1 MNVAM
6 NRIILTFLFICS
18 LILCP
23 ISQSESASK
32 LPKRATNKGTLF
44 QKLEPADTGINIVL
58 PINKNHPLKRVYVSA
73 FACGG
78 VSSGDVDG
86 DGLVDLFI
94 ANGPEKNRLYIN
106 KGNFKFDD
114 RTETAKLG
122 GGDAWTGGAPLVDID
137 GDGDLDLYT
146 CNYGT
151 PNQLF
156 INNGKGIFAENA
168 RQFGL
173 DINGA
178 ILMAAFADYD
188 QDGDLDAY
196 LLGHRHYRNG
206 GRPPKPPTVFKNGT
220 YEVLPNYSKYF
231 QVNLNSRTG
240 FKLDAAGARDFLL
253 RNDGGKF
260 VDVTEEAG
268 INSKPW
274 QGNSVTWW
282 DFNSDGLQD
291 IYIANDFE
299 GPDFLYRNN
308 GNGTFTD
315 VTTLQMPHVPWFSM
329 GADAADI
336 NNDGHLDLLV
346 VDMAGTTHYKSKTSM
361 GTMGSNEQFMLTAN
375 PPQYMR
381 NCMFINAGSA
391 NRFLDTAYMSN
402 LASSD
407 WSWSVKLS
415 DFNEDG
421 LTDAFITNGIA
432 RNFNNSDNPID
443 KETLI
448 NKSEWTLYEDL
459 PSRPENNLSFK
470 NNGDLTFKDTSKEWG
485 LDELS
490 MAYGAIRADLD
501 SDGDLDLVVTNL
513 EKPVSV
519 FKNQATGNRLT
530 VRLNSTTPNTK
541 AIGARIEIKTSLGIL
556 VRENHPVRGFS
567 SCDDSL
573 IHFGLG
579 KDLSV
584 SEMKIVWP
592 DGSSEIKRNLAA
604 NHHYEFTQPQGSE
617 SKVVPKKEEKHSLF
631 TKSSHFRDIGQHWE
645 QPFPDFKHQPLLPN
659 KLSQYGP
666 GMARADIDN
675 DGDDDFYLGG
685 STGSVGRIL
694 LNLGDGRFQERAFR
708 EGILEAGSEDLGALF
723 FEANGDDKL
732 DLFIVSGSVEAPPNH
747 QRYKDRLFLGKGN
760 GEFIKANE
768 ESLPKNFDSGSS
780 VSAADFDKDGDLDL
794 FIGGRAVPGAYP
806 LTPNSRLLSND
817 GSGKFSDVTEKSAI
831 SLKSIGMVTSAIW
844 TDIDND
850 TWPDLIVANEWG
862 PVKLFHNIKGTLK
875 PKSLGTDKLTGWW
888 NGLAAGDIDNDGD
901 LDLIATNFGF
911 NTKYKATIAAP
922 ELLFYGD
929 FDSDGDKEILE
940 AGFENGQCLPHRGFS
955 CSSGAMPF
963 LKDKLK
969 TFHNFATASLQELY
983 TENKINSSI
992 QLEANT
998 LATGIFINESSKGNP
1013 KFSFKPLPLL
1023 AQASPSFGITIADMN
1038 FDSNLDIFLA
1048 QNFYNPQIETRPMN
1062 NALSILLTGDGK
1074 GNFEAMSSESSGI
1087 VLPGDS
1093 KGTSWGDLDN
1103 DGKPELVVTT
1113 NDGPINSF
1121 SYNSKSSEIPLVQI
1135 KLKGRKNNPSAV
1147 GAIVRI
1153 QINQNTQ
1160 LTRTITAGSGYL
1172 SQEPYS
1178 MLFPANIR
1186 GKKAT
1191 ITWPDGNV
1199 TSTSIPTSN
1208 NKLVI
1213 LR

>member
-1 MNVAM
+1 MNQA
-6 NRIILTFLFICS
+6 NSTFPIIIT
-18 LILCP
+18 LILFSICL
-23 ISQSESASK
+23 SESATK
-32 LPKRATNKGTLF
+32 LPNRDTIKGTLF
-44 QKLEPADTGINIVL
+44 QKLDPADTGINIVL
-58 PINKNHPLKRVYVSA
+58 PINKTHPLKRVYVSA

-94 ANGPEKNRLYIN
+94 ANGPGQNRLYIN

-114 RTETAKLG
+114 YTETAKLG

-146 CNYGT
+146 CNYGS

-156 INNGKGIFAENA
+156 INDGKGIFAENA
-168 RQFGL
+168 RQYGL

-231 QVNLNSRTG
+231 QVNLNSRAG
-240 FKLDAAGARDFLL
+240 FKLDAAGARDYLL

-260 VDVTEEAG
+260 VDVTEESG

-315 VTTLQMPHVPWFSM
+315 ITTMQMPHVPWFSM

-361 GTMGSNEQFMLTAN
+361 GAMGANNEFMLTAD

-381 NCMFINAGSA
+381 NCMFLNAGKA

-421 LTDAFITNGIA
+421 WTDAFITNGIA

-448 NKSEWTLYEDL
+448 NKSEWSIYEDL
-459 PSRPENNLSFK
+459 PSRPENNLCFK
-470 NNGDLTFKDTSKEWG
+470 NNGDLTFNDASKEWG

-519 FKNQATGNRLT
+519 FKNQASGNRLT
-530 VRLNSTTPNTK
+530 VRLTSTTANTK
-541 AIGARIEIKTSLGIL
+541 AIGARIEIETSLGKI

-579 KDLSV
+579 KDLNV
-584 SEMKIVWP
+584 SEMKIIWP
-592 DGSSEIKRNLAA
+592 DGSSEIKVNLLA
-604 NHHYEFTQPQGSE
+604 NHHYEFKQSE
-617 SKVVPKKEEKHSLF
+617 KAKSKNTPKNP
-631 TKSSHFRDIGQHWE
+631 TKTTLLTNSSHFRDIGQHWE

-666 GMARADIDN
+666 GLARGDIDN

-694 LNLGDGRFQERAFR
+694 LNLGNGRFQERAFR
-708 EGILEAGSEDLGALF
+708 EGILEAGSEDLGAIF
-723 FEANGDDKL
+723 FEANGDGKL

-747 QRYKDRLFLGKGN
+747 ERYKDRLFLGQGN
-760 GEFIKANE
+760 GQFIKADKK
-768 ESLPKNFDSGSS
+768 SLPENFDSGSC

-794 FIGGRAVPGAYP
+794 FIGGRVVPGAYP
-806 LTPNSRLLSND
+806 ITPNSRLLSND
-817 GSGKFSDVTEKSAI
+817 GSGNFKDVTETSAL
-831 SLKSIGMVTSAIW
+831 SLKQTGLVTSAVW
-844 TDIDND
+844 TDINND
-850 TWPDLIVANEWG
+850 SWPDLIVAHEWG
-862 PVKLFHNIKGTLK
+862 PVKLFHNSKGVLK
-875 PKSLGTDKLTGWW
+875 PKELETDKLTGWW
-888 NGLAAGDIDNDGD
+888 NGLAAGDVDNDGD
-901 LDLIATNFGF
+901 LDIVASNFGY
-911 NTKYKATIAAP
+911 NTKYKATIATP

-929 FDSDGDKEILE
+929 FDSDGDKELLE
-940 AGFENGQCLPHRGFS
+940 AGFENGECLPHRGFS

-983 TENKINSSI
+983 TETKIKESL
-992 QLEANT
+992 QLEATT
-998 LATGIFINESSKGNP
+998 LSTGIFINESSKGNP
-1013 KFSFKPLPLL
+1013 KFKFKALPLL
-1023 AQASPSFGITIADMN
+1023 AQASPSFGITIADIN
-1038 FDSNLDIFLA
+1038 NDSNLDIFLA
-1048 QNFYNPQIETRPMN
+1048 QNFYNPQIETRPMD
-1062 NALSILLTGDGK
+1062 NALSILLTGDGR
-1074 GNFEAMSSESSGI
+1074 GNFEAMSAESSGI

-1093 KGTSWGDLDN
+1093 KGSSWGDLDN
-1103 DGKPELVVTT
+1103 DGHPELLITT
-1113 NDGPINSF
+1113 NDGPISSF
-1121 SYNSKSSEIPLVQI
+1121 KLNNKSAINPYVRI
-1135 KLKGRKNNPSAV
+1135 KLKGSKNNPSAV
-1147 GAIVRI
+1147 GAVVRI
-1153 QINQNTQ
+1153 QIDQDSQ
-1160 LTRTITAGSGYL
+1160 MTRTVTAGSGYL

-1178 MLFPANIR
+1178 MLFPANIK

-1191 ITWPDGNV
+1191 VTWPDGTI
-1199 TSTSIPTSN
+1199 TSSSIPRTSN
-1208 NKLVI
+1208 SFVI